1 MCRGAGGYKGEAHF
15 VDSEMR
21 QKRLMVVNGKSLE
34 SVLHVN
40 SLVHIVERTLLSEL
54 HLAHERN
61 AALVGAVPYKV
72 RIEGQQSIDQSL
84 HKA

>member
-1 MCRGAGGYKGEAHF
+1 
-15 VDSEMR
+15 
-21 QKRLMVVNGKSLE
+21 MVINGKSLE
-34 SVLHVN
+34 GGLHVDG
-40 SLVHIVERTLLSEL
+40 LVHVVERTLLSEL

-61 AALVGAVPYKV
+61 AALVGAVPYEV